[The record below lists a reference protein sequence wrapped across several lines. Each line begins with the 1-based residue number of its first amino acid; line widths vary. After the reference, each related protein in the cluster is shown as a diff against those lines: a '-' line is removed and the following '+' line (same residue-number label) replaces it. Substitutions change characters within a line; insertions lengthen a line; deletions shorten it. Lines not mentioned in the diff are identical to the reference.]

1 MYVRISIYLFSI
13 LCLCCL
19 DMAFCTPFENRP
31 KISSKND
38 FQLYKVILMFSSRN
52 ITFKSNHQWRLLD
65 GIPKI
70 SVEETVT
77 IDSNLTYGIHN
88 AKNENLKTNSCNST
102 KYFDQKKESESKST
116 KARDHLNI
124 TYIQVFWDFFE
135 PPTYLSCNDI
145 FKTTYSPQWPYVIVK
160 WFLSLNKKKTR

>member
-116 KARDHLNI
+116 KARDHLDI
-124 TYIQVFWDFFE
+124 TYRCFGTFLNHL
-135 PPTYLSCNDI
+135 PTYHVMTFSKPL
-145 FKTTYSPQWPYVIVK
+145 TH
-160 WFLSLNKKKTR
+160 LNGLM

>member
-19 DMAFCTPFENRP
+19 DVSFCTPIENGL
-31 KISSKND
+31 KINSGND
-38 FQLYKVILMFSSRN
+38 FKLYKVILMFSSRN
-52 ITFKSNHQWRLLD
+52 ITFKSNHQWKLLD

-102 KYFDQKKESESKST
+102 KYFDQKKESENKST
-116 KARDHLNI
+116 KARDQLNI
-124 TYIQVFWDFFE
+124 TYRCFGTFLNHL
-135 PPTYLSCNDI
+135 PTYVVCKDI
-145 FKTTYSPQWPYVIVK
+145 FKNTI
-160 WFLSLNKKKTR
+160 LTR